1 MKKYLL
7 SAAAVGAVA
16 AFSAPANA
24 ALITCPAAHIADGT
38 SKVFNGSNSAVSA
51 CQYDNATGTSTVA
64 NLTNINASAFYGF
77 SDWTDNG
84 QTQIN
89 LADGAGGSGTWTI
102 NGVDFA
108 AYDYLI
114 VFKNGNGTHLTAFTF
129 NEEFSSGGWSTPF
142 TDPPFDLPGASK
154 SHDVSHYSIVKRYN
168 PTEEPP
174 GEVPEPAMLGL
185 FGLGLMGVGMAR
197 RRRRG

>member
-7 SAAAVGAVA
+7 SAAALGAVA

>member
-7 SAAAVGAVA
+7 SAAALGAIA

-51 CQYDNATGTSTVA
+51 CQYDNTTGTSTVA
-64 NLTNINASAFYGF
+64 SLANINASAFYGF
-77 SDWTDNG
+77 SDWETNG
-84 QTQIN
+84 QGQID
-89 LADGAGGSGTWTI
+89 ASASSGSWTI
-102 NGVDFA
+102 AGVDFE

-129 NEEFSSGGWSTPF
+129 NEEYASGNWSTPF
-142 TDPPFDLPGASK
+142 TDPPFDLPGGST
-154 SHDVSHYSIVKRYN
+154 SHAVSHYSIVKRYN

-185 FGLGLMGVGMAR
+185 FGLGLMGVGLAR
-197 RRRRG
+197 RRRG